1 MKRHVEIHLT
11 EFKHCCPEC
20 SKMFTTRLNLKIHK
34 DRCHTDETAND
45 AEETLDRPTAEEKRN
60 ISEEDV
66 NKFKCNQCEKS
77 PVSLPAL
84 RTHTWRAHSTH
95 AMK

>member
-11 EFKHCCPEC
+11 EFSHCCPEC
-20 SKMFTTRLNLKIHK
+20 SKVFTTRLNLKTHR
-34 DRCHTDETAND
+34 DRCHKDETAND
-45 AEETLDRPTAEEKRN
+45 VEENKAEEKTN